1 MNEQAGAPIVVCR
14 ELVKSFESQAETLHV
29 LKGVDFELSPGSSC
43 SIMGSSG
50 SGKST
55 LLSILGGLERFDSGE
70 VTVGNYALHQLA
82 EKALPQFRSK
92 VVGFVFQFHYLLK
105 DFTAIENVALPA
117 YMMGIP
123 RKEAWAKAKNLLE
136 KVGMADRMGHFPSEL
151 SGGERQRTAIAR
163 ALINDPLVVL
173 ADEPTGNL
181 DAANAAAVEELLYGL
196 PSLSGATIV
205 LATHDPALAESAD
218 RRFMLFDG
226 KLSAT

>member
-14 ELVKSFESQAETLHV
+14 ELIKNFESKAETLHV

>member
-1 MNEQAGAPIVVCR
+1 MNEDAGAPIVVCR
-14 ELVKSFESQAETLHV
+14 GLIKNFESQAETLHV
-29 LKGVDFELSPGSSC
+29 LKGLDFELSPASSC

-55 LLSILGGLERFDSGE
+55 FLSILGGLERFDSGE
-70 VTVGNYALHQLA
+70 VRVGSYELHRLA

-123 RKEAWAKAKNLLE
+123 RKEAWEKAKNLLE

-163 ALINDPLVVL
+163 ALINDPSVVL

-181 DAANAAAVEELLYGL
+181 DAANAAAVEVLLYGL

-205 LATHDPALAESAD
+205 LATHDSALAESAD
-218 RRFMLFDG
+218 RRFTLFDG

>member
-14 ELVKSFESQAETLHV
+14 ELVKNFESQAETLHV

-117 YMMGIP
+117 YMMGTP
-123 RKEAWAKAKNLLE
+123 RKEAWAKAKSLLE
-136 KVGMADRMGHFPSEL
+136 KVGMSDRMGHFPSEL

-196 PSLSGATIV
+196 PSLAGATIV

-226 KLSAT
+226 RLSAT